1 MTVNQYKKKMYD
13 LSGPKTAEALNKRH
27 FEAYYCSTA
36 AEAVEKVLEL
46 TPKTDVVSWGGAM
59 TVDELGIKQRMTQE
73 GYTLLDRDTAQ
84 TPEEKQAIMRQ
95 ALTCGTFL
103 MSSNAIS
110 KDGQLVNIDG
120 NGNRVAAMCFGPRQV
135 VVVAGMNKVLGTLG
149 DAVARAR
156 NVAAPANAQRFG
168 VKTPCGLT
176 GQCGD
181 CTSPDCICSKL
192 VITRFCMPERRIKVV
207 LVGEDLGL

>member
-1 MTVNQYKKKMYD
+1 MNQYKKKMYD
-13 LSGPKTAEALNKRH
+13 LAGPKTVEALNKRR

-59 TVDELGIKQRMTQE
+59 TVDELGIKQRMAQE
-73 GYTLLDRDTAQ
+73 GYILLDRDTAQ
-84 TPEEKQAIMRQ
+84 SPEEKQAIMRQ

-135 VVVAGMNKVLGTLG
+135 VVVAGMNKVLGTLD

-168 VKTPCGLT
+168 IKTPCGLT